1 MDEII
6 LLFPERLLLTKIRI
20 FRKVKLRDT
29 SAFKKLHEYG
39 LIAQNFT
46 NKRNQYGVR
55 LLDDTVSCTDFCKR
69 WIVQKRID
77 FRHRVFTPLWVSII
91 SSVVSSVIVSIITSI
106 ITLRSML

>member
-1 MDEII
+1 MDEIT
-6 LLFPERLLLTKIRI
+6 LLFSEKLLLTKIRI
-20 FRKVKLRDT
+20 FRKVKLKDT
-29 SAFKKLHEYG
+29 PAFHTLHKHG

-69 WIVQKRID
+69 WLAEKRAD
-77 FRHRVFTPLWVSII
+77 FRQRVFTPLWVS
-91 SSVVSSVIVSIITSI
+91 VVSSVISSIIVSIITSI